1 MRGNFERYGKRSV
14 AKDFDP
20 VVFRNETGFDQ
31 RFHID
36 ALQGILGCQLF
47 QNTEVNP
54 FVFHSFQV
62 RKTVFGQA
70 SLQRH
75 LASFET

>member
-54 FVFHSFQV
+54 FVFPLFS
-62 RKTVFGQA
+62 G
-70 SLQRH
+70 S
-75 LASFET
+75 